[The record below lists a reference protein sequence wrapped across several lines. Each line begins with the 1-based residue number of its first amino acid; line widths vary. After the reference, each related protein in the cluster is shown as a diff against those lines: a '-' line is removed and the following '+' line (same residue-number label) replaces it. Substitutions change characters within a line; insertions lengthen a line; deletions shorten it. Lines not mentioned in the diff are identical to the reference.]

1 MTNEQLVAR
10 IQSGEDVGNNME
22 LLYGQVKN
30 FIRSIAWQYR
40 DSGEM
45 EDLEQEGY
53 LALYPAIDNF
63 DPGAGCKFLTY
74 AGSWIRQAMRRYLQ
88 NCGGCV
94 RLPAHCL
101 EQVKKM
107 QKYQTEYSRQHGR
120 EPSDAEICRFM
131 GLTLEQVEGLWE
143 NACMMNLRSLE
154 APVTGRDGSE
164 DATAGDLV
172 ASAEDLEE
180 NVIERIQREECSRE
194 VWACVDELEPE
205 QAAIIRARYQYSA
218 TLEQAGQLCG
228 LTASEARTKQSK
240 AIRRL
245 RKWDY
250 RERLARFLPEY
261 EEIYGDGLRG
271 NGVERF
277 QRTWTSSTER
287 AALHLV
293 ERCF

>member
-10 IQSGEDVGNNME
+10 IQTGEDVGNNMA

-63 DPGAGCKFLTY
+63 DLDAGCKFLTY
-74 AGSWIRQAMRRYLQ
+74 ASSWIRQAMRRYLQ
-88 NCGGCV
+88 NSGGCV
-94 RLPAHCL
+94 RLPVHCL
-101 EQVKKM
+101 EQIQKM
-107 QKYQTEYSRQHGR
+107 QKYQAEYSRQHGR
-120 EPSDAEICRFM
+120 EPSAGEICRFM
-131 GLTLEQVEGLWE
+131 GLTLEQVEGLRE

-172 ASAEDLEE
+172 ASAESLEE
-180 NVIERIQREECSRE
+180 DVIERIQREECSRE

-228 LTASEARTKQSK
+228 LTAAEARTKQRK

-250 RERLARFLPEY
+250 RERLVRFLPEY
-261 EEIYGDGLRG
+261 EEIYSDGLRG
-271 NGVERF
+271 NGVGLF

-293 ERCF
+293 E

>member
-1 MTNEQLVAR
+1 MTNEELVIR
-10 IQSGEDVGNNME
+10 IQAGEDVGNNMA

-30 FIRSIAWQYR
+30 FIRSIAWKYR
-40 DSGEM
+40 GSGEM

-63 DPGAGCKFLTY
+63 DPDAGCKFLTY
-74 AGSWIRQAMRRYLQ
+74 AAPWIRQAMRRYLQ

-101 EQVKKM
+101 EQLQKM
-107 QKYQTEYSRQHGR
+107 QKYQAEYSGQHGR
-120 EPSDAEICRFM
+120 EPSDAEICHFM
-131 GLTLEQVEGLWE
+131 GLTLEQVEGLRE

-164 DATAGDLV
+164 DATAGELV
-172 ASAEDLEE
+172 ASAESLEE
-180 NVIERIQREECSRE
+180 DVIERIQREECSRE

-218 TLEQAGQLCG
+218 TLEQAGRLNG
-228 LTASEARTKQSK
+228 LTATEARAQHDKGL
-240 AIRRL
+240 RRL
-245 RKWDY
+245 RRWDY
-250 RERLARFLPEY
+250 SERLRRFLPEC
-261 EEIYGDGLRG
+261 EEIYSAGLRG

-293 ERCF
+293 E

>member
-10 IQSGEDVGNNME
+10 IQAGEDTGENMAQ
-22 LLYGQVKN
+22 LYDQVKD
-30 FIRSIAWQYR
+30 FIRSIAWRYR

-63 DPGAGCKFLTY
+63 DPDAGCKFLTY
-74 AGSWIRQAMRRYLQ
+74 AAPWIRQAMRRYLQ
-88 NCGGCV
+88 NSGGCV
-94 RLPAHCL
+94 RLPVHCL
-101 EQVKKM
+101 EQIQKM
-107 QKYQTEYSRQHGR
+107 QKYQAEYYRKHGCDA
-120 EPSDAEICRFM
+120 SDAEICRFM
-131 GLTLEQVEGLWE
+131 GLTLEQVEGLRE

-164 DATAGDLV
+164 DATAGELV
-172 ASAEDLEE
+172 ASAESPEE
-180 NVIERIQREECSRE
+180 DVIERIQREECSRE
-194 VWACVDELEPE
+194 VWACVDELEPK

-228 LTASEARTKQSK
+228 LTATEARTRQNK
-240 AIRRL
+240 ALRRL
-245 RKWDY
+245 RSWDY

-293 ERCF
+293 E